1 MSKDEYKH
9 NRDRVFEIMGISP
22 DNPDYNCHHSK
33 IYRREAKRDKSLRAD
48 LDKIDNLFPL
58 RVEEH
63 ERLHKLEEG
72 QEPLPIQRRRKRGKR
87 NRH

>member
-1 MSKDEYKH
+1 MSKEEYKK
-9 NRDRVFEIMGISP
+9 NRDRVFEIMGVSP

-33 IYRREAKRDKSLRAD
+33 IYRREAKKDKALRAD

-58 RVEEH
+58 RKEEH

-72 QEPLPIQRRRKRGKR
+72 QEPLPVQRRKHGKR